1 MGAGSGGLGSRGQQ
15 WTGLITFERRV
26 RFFDVSSTSTLKLSV
41 HVKILFIFYCFKQV
55 YYCRSG
61 TSPLQIC
68 TRVCRAEHLVILPL
82 ISRTN

>member
-15 WTGLITFERRV
+15 WTDLATFEGRV
-26 RFFDVSSTSTLKLSV
+26 RFYDVSFTSPLKLSV
-41 HVKILFIFYCFKQV
+41 HVKILFIFDCFKQV

-68 TRVCRAEHLVILPL
+68 TRVGRAKHVVILPL